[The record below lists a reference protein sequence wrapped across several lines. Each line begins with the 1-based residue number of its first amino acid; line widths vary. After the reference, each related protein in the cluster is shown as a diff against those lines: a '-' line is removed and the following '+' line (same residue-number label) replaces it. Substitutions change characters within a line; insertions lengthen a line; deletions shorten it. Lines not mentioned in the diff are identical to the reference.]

1 MSRAASRTTNRSIQA
16 RVMVLV
22 ASGVLTSILVP
33 GWVAWNALE
42 EVQVQTVV
50 AHERDAIT
58 AAHHVENVLQREW
71 TKLQE
76 IATAPLPRTA
86 MLATPAPGT
95 DVSPAPDSGASPSQ
109 ILRSVYFRAELMER
123 TFLTDELGRVTAA
136 EPATAGALG
145 QTIPDAAEVMESGRP
160 GTSRVVTNGSGMWF
174 HLMVPVRDWQGR
186 VIGVAGGTVNSRGER
201 MAAVLREHA
210 TTAGTC
216 VQVIDAAG
224 GVVAGTLDSDDGTA
238 AKHHQLIAS
247 HIRDERVL
255 SGSCR
260 TCHGRS
266 RPAQAVMAMAPLRPV
281 AWAICLKTPESP
293 ALARSSALRNTL
305 LWLGPVVMAFGL
317 LFAYGAGQSVL
328 RPVRILTRASE
339 RIAAGTLTEV
349 IPDLGRDELGR
360 LGRSLDRMRTAL
372 KASIDTVEDANA
384 SLERRVEDRTRD
396 LRALTQQLADREEAR
411 ARLLRQV
418 ITAQEDERKRLARE
432 LHDETCQTISALAMR
447 LGSLTQREGPT
458 APELLDARALA
469 VRALDELHRLIYD
482 LRPSVLDDLGLWSA
496 IRWYAERQL
505 IGRGVAVRCEF
516 ADVDRRLPPLY
527 ETALFRVSQEAISN
541 IAKHADAEQVLI
553 QGQIRGDVLTIEIED
568 DGKGFDPAVARS
580 PGPDGHGWGLLGI
593 TERVDALGGHVEI
606 DSAPDQGVR
615 IVVTVT
621 LPAETPR
628 V

>member
-1 MSRAASRTTNRSIQA
+1 MNRAASRTTNRSIQA

-22 ASGVLTSILVP
+22 VSGVLTSILVP
-33 GWVAWNALE
+33 GWVAWEALD
-42 EVQVQTVV
+42 EVQAQTVL
-50 AHERDAIT
+50 AHERDATT
-58 AAHHVENVLQREW
+58 AAHHVENVLRREW

-76 IATAPLPRTA
+76 IATAPAPRTVVLDTLESGA
-86 MLATPAPGT
+86 
-95 DVSPAPDSGASPSQ
+95 APDPGAVPSQ

-136 EPATAGALG
+136 EPASAGVVG
-145 QTIPDAAEVMESGRP
+145 QPVPDAAAVMESGRP
-160 GTSRVVTNGSGMWF
+160 GASSAVTDGSGMWF

-186 VIGVAGGTVNSRGER
+186 VIGVAGGTVNARGER

-210 TTAGTC
+210 ATAGTS
-216 VQVIDAAG
+216 VQVIDSAG
-224 GVVAGTLDSDDGTA
+224 RVVAGALDDDDGTSA
-238 AKHHQLIAS
+238 RHHRLIAS
-247 HIRDERVL
+247 HIRDGRAL

-260 TCHGRS
+260 SCHGRS
-266 RPAQAVMAMAPLRPV
+266 RPAQAVMAMVPLRPV
-281 AWAICLKTPESP
+281 PWAILVRTAESP
-293 ALARSSALRNTL
+293 ALARSHALRSTL
-305 LWLGPVVMAFGL
+305 LWLGPVVMGFGL
-317 LFAYGAGQSVL
+317 LFAYGAAQSVL

-360 LGRSLDRMRTAL
+360 LGRSLDNMRAAL

-384 SLERRVEDRTRD
+384 TLERRVEDRTRD
-396 LRALTQQLADREEAR
+396 LKALSKQLADREEAR

-447 LGSLTQREGPT
+447 LGSLTQREGTP
-458 APELLDARALA
+458 APELLEARALA

-505 IGRGVAVRCEF
+505 SARGVAVRCEF
-516 ADVDRRLPPLY
+516 PDVDRRLPPLY

-553 QGQIRGDVLTIEIED
+553 QGQIRGDGLTIEIED
-568 DGKGFDPAVARS
+568 DGKGFDPAVARTPS
-580 PGPDGHGWGLLGI
+580 PDGHGWGLLGI

-606 DSAPDQGVR
+606 DSAPGQGVR
-615 IVVTVT
+615 LVVTVT

-628 V
+628 A

>member
-1 MSRAASRTTNRSIQA
+1 MNRAASRTTNRSIQA

-33 GWVAWNALE
+33 GWVAWKALD
-42 EVQVQTVV
+42 EVQAQTVV
-50 AHERDAIT
+50 THERDAMT

-86 MLATPAPGT
+86 MPTTPAPGT
-95 DVSPAPDSGASPSQ
+95 APGTAPDSGVSPSQ

-136 EPATAGALG
+136 EPATAGVLG
-145 QTIPDAAEVMESGRP
+145 QTVPDAAGVMESGRP

-216 VQVIDAAG
+216 VQIIDAAG
-224 GVVAGTLDSDDGTA
+224 AVVAGTLDGDDGTA
-238 AKHHQLIAS
+238 AKHHLLIAS
-247 HIRDERVL
+247 HIRDGRVL

-281 AWAICLKTPESP
+281 AWAVCLKTPESP
-293 ALARSSALRNTL
+293 ALARSSTLRNTL

-317 LFAYGAGQSVL
+317 LFAYGAAQSVL

-339 RIAAGTLTEV
+339 RIASGTLTEV

-360 LGRSLDRMRTAL
+360 LGRSLDRMRAAL

-396 LRALTQQLADREEAR
+396 LKALSKQLADREEAR

-447 LGSLTQREGPT
+447 LGSLTQRDGTP
-458 APELLDARALA
+458 APELLEARALA

-505 IGRGVAVRCEF
+505 SARGVAVRCEF

-568 DGKGFDPAVARS
+568 DGKGFDPAVSRAPS
-580 PGPDGHGWGLLGI
+580 PDGHGWGLLGI

-615 IVVTVT
+615 LVVTVT

-628 V
+628 A